1 MSHGMSYH
9 VDVVF
14 CIDAT
19 QSMAPRFS
27 RVKEHVNGFA
37 SEIQA
42 YESRR
47 GKYIDALRVRV
58 IAFRDYKDRTT
69 VPIQQSA
76 FFSLPAEADA
86 FRSYVAS
93 IHASGGITGAPKSGL
108 EALTI
113 AMQSAWTTGGDKRR
127 HIIVLWTDGEAHL
140 LEKRPKPAGYPSNIL
155 SNYNEL
161 ADLWHGQL
169 MDARA
174 KRLVIFAPETTPW
187 SDIATHWN
195 QVIYL
200 PSQAGKE

>member
-1 MSHGMSYH
+1 MTNQHVAYH
-9 VDVVF
+9 VDLVL
-14 CIDAT
+14 CIDST
-19 QSMAPRFS
+19 GSMTHIIEN
-27 RVKEHVNGFA
+27 VKNHAIGFHKLLQQRLTEK
-37 SEIQA
+37 SKFVDI
-42 YESRR
+42 
-47 GKYIDALRVRV
+47 IRVRV
-58 IAFRDYKDRTT
+58 LAFRDFYDNGIPPLLASNFFVLSQDESEFKQFVSTIQ
-69 VPIQQSA
+69 PIRGYSN
-76 FFSLPAEADA
+76 EE
-86 FRSYVAS
+86 
-93 IHASGGITGAPKSGL
+93 SGL
-108 EALTI
+108 EALAI
-113 AMQSAWTTGGDKRR
+113 AMQSAWTTGGDRRR
-127 HIIVLWTDGEAHL
+127 HVIVMWTDEAAHP

>member
-1 MSHGMSYH
+1 LL
-9 VDVVF
+9 
-14 CIDAT
+14 
-19 QSMAPRFS
+19 
-27 RVKEHVNGFA
+27 
-37 SEIQA
+37 IQYRQA
-42 YESRR
+42 
-47 GKYIDALRVRV
+47 
-58 IAFRDYKDRTT
+58 
-69 VPIQQSA
+69 
-76 FFSLPAEADA
+76 
-86 FRSYVAS
+86 
-93 IHASGGITGAPKSGL
+93 GGGDEPENGL
-108 EALTI
+108 EAVAL
-113 AMQSAWTTGGDKRR
+113 ALQSNWTTGGDRRR